1 METVNIVGWIVAFL
15 QAELDRGNTLFT
27 TSIVIDAVDAVGN
40 KPTRTGAI
48 WDSLTIMSRFD
59 VARDALDAL
68 KKKGLVRTF
77 TAKNIRYYVDTRLPE
92 CREQAMK
99 NIIRRRVAT
108 DRY

>member
-1 METVNIVGWIVAFL
+1 
-15 QAELDRGNTLFT
+15 
-27 TSIVIDAVDAVGN
+27 
-40 KPTRTGAI
+40 
-48 WDSLTIMSRFD
+48 MSRFD